1 MPRTGKSSSP
11 WRAILV
17 LAGTIFVAASFASA
31 RAQSTVSTTPPNAA
45 SPPPQDSAPAPSA
58 PAGHKT
64 SPLSPPPNSADTAA
78 ALARL
83 TEANQ
88 ELLDLLKKQQAVLED
103 IQFDRRL
110 QSRQISSLEERLEES
125 LQENSQ
131 LQAKIAKL
139 EEQISLG
146 PTTDT
151 KSSQASSSS
160 TPPEPPKA
168 VDTPPPPPTT
178 YLPAPS
184 SEGEAGTMSWHRLF
198 TLSGTDG
205 KKSDLF
211 KIQGRQWRVLWHNLD
226 QPGDVYKNTSALFI
240 SAFPKDDTIPQ
251 NVCSK
256 LGTGGDSAELNGPGE
271 FYLKIEAS
279 GGSWELAVEDFK

>member
-1 MPRTGKSSSP
+1 MPRAKKIFAR
-11 WRAILV
+11 WR
-17 LAGTIFVAASFASA
+17 TIFVLTGALLTAASFASA
-31 RAQSTVSTTPPNAA
+31 NAQSTVSSAPSTEAP
-45 SPPPQDSAPAPSA
+45 SPDQNPAPDSSDSAPAK
-58 PAGHKT
+58 HKT
-64 SPLSPPPNSADTAA
+64 SATLPSPNAAETAA

-83 TEANQ
+83 SEANQ

-110 QSRQISSLEERLEES
+110 QSRQISSLEDRLEES

-146 PTTDT
+146 PVPDT
-151 KSSQASSSS
+151 KSSQTSSS
-160 TPPEPPKA
+160 PAPAPQPVNA
-168 VDTPPPPPTT
+168 PPPPPST
-178 YLPAPS
+178 YLPAPDN
-184 SEGEAGTMSWHRLF
+184 EGAPGTKSWHRLF
-198 TLSGTDG
+198 TMSGTDA

-211 KIQGRQWRVLWHNLD
+211 HIEGRQWRVLWHNLD
-226 QPGDVYKNTSALFI
+226 QPGAVYQNTSALFI

-256 LGTGGDSAELNGPGE
+256 LGTGGDSTELNGPGQ

>member
-1 MPRTGKSSSP
+1 MP
-11 WRAILV
+11 LV
-17 LAGTIFVAASFASA
+17 LAGALFLVAGFPALH
-31 RAQSTVSTTPPNAA
+31 AQSTVSTTPPDAA
-45 SPPPQDSAPAPSA
+45 APPPQDSAPAPAA
-58 PAGHKT
+58 PAKHKSSIPAPSPT
-64 SPLSPPPNSADTAA
+64 SAETAA
-78 ALARL
+78 ALVRL

-110 QSRQISSLEERLEES
+110 QSRQISSLEDRLEES

-131 LQAKIAKL
+131 LQAKISKL

-146 PTTDT
+146 PATDT
-151 KSSQASSSS
+151 KSSPASASI
-160 TPPEPPKA
+160 PAPPKA
-168 VDTPPPPPTT
+168 VDAPPPAPST
-178 YLPAPS
+178 YLPAPES
-184 SEGEAGTMSWHRLF
+184 AGAPDTKSWHRLF

-211 KIQGRQWRVLWHNLD
+211 KIEGRQWRVLWHNLD
-226 QPGDVYKNTSALFI
+226 QPGDAYKNTSALFI

-256 LGTGGDSAELNGPGE
+256 LGTGGDSTELNGPGE